1 MSQSFWKEIESLA
14 ASAVETVVPVL
25 LNAYLN
31 KSANVPGAPAM
42 TIGNIGRIA
51 GAVAAASV
59 MQHIAASQPVE
70 VSLSQQTAA
79 V

>member
-14 ASAVETVVPVL
+14 ASAAETLVPIL

-31 KSANVPGAPAM
+31 KTANVPGAPAM

-51 GAVAAASV
+51 GVVAAASV
-59 MQHIAASQPVE
+59 MQHIAASQPAVAT
-70 VSLSQQTAA
+70 TAA
-79 V
+79 A